1 MPSSYIEYMISL
13 MSNYNSKNDEYNYDE
28 NIENICI
35 EADNLIE
42 ENTRE
47 STCRVKLK
55 RILTTLN
62 TCTCCKRHQTNRP
75 SLIDVEKGHDGEYPD
90 SDTSQSEKINYC
102 ICRCRHTSR
111 WIVRNL
117 YQ

>member
-62 TCTCCKRHQTNRP
+62 TCTCCKRHETNRP
-75 SLIDVEKGHDGEYPD
+75 SLIDVEKGL
-90 SDTSQSEKINYC
+90 SLVT
-102 ICRCRHTSR
+102 
-111 WIVRNL
+111 
-117 YQ
+117 YQTLTKHLLVEVTRPT